1 MARKRQKDLITRL
14 AEAGEEALDRLQ
26 EVPGG
31 QRVLEATHV
40 LRDRVD
46 EVAKRLRKLDPLE
59 KRVAALERRLAAL
72 ERTRKPAAA
81 RKPPAKRS
89 G

>member
-26 EVPGG
+26 EMPGG
-31 QRVLEATHV
+31 QRMLEATHA

-59 KRVAALERRLAAL
+59 KRVAALERRLKAL
-72 ERTRKPAAA
+72 EGKRRPATRKL
-81 RKPPAKRS
+81 PAKPS

>member
-1 MARKRQKDLITRL
+1 MARKRQKDLMTRL
-14 AEAGEEALDRLQ
+14 TEAGEEALERLQ

-46 EVAKRLRKLDPLE
+46 DVAKRLRKLDPLE
-59 KRVAALERRLAAL
+59 KRVDELERRLKAL
-72 ERTRKPAAA
+72 ETTR
-81 RKPPAKRS
+81 RPPAPRKKPTA
-89 G
+89 

>member
-14 AEAGEEALDRLQ
+14 TEAGEEALERLQ

-46 EVAKRLRKLDPLE
+46 DVAKRLRKLDPLE
-59 KRVAALERRLAAL
+59 KRVDELERRLKAL
-72 ERTRKPAAA
+72 ETTR
-81 RKPPAKRS
+81 RPPAPRKKPKPTA
-89 G
+89 